1 MPYPVF
7 CALPLLFFGVSLMA
21 QPTKPVQTSG
31 NSKASTDTSAKTEK
45 PTSSQPL
52 FSSKY
57 DFVPGE
63 KIVVLEDFS
72 GVAPGD
78 FPFGWTTNASAEV
91 VTLSNHE
98 GKWLK
103 IATQGSF
110 YPEIIKSLPNNMTLE
125 FYLQAGSKSNPVPF
139 VLNFGSL
146 KSREE
151 FKFYDAQNPALK
163 GQPVFQV
170 KLWPGNA
177 NKQASSEVL
186 AGRKGN
192 YEIQNKSNFKTWD
205 NNSNTTAHVAIWRQ
219 ANRLRMYVNGEKIW
233 DIQNAFDTATKY
245 NIIFAMPRSREG
257 DDYYLLGNIR
267 LAVGMSDTRTKL
279 LKEGRL
285 VTHGILFN
293 SGSDQIKPE
302 SYGILKE
309 IADVLEQSPAT
320 RIKIIGHTDTDGDDK
335 TNLLL
340 SQQRATAVK
349 AALINNLGIQP
360 ERLETDGKGETKPIA
375 DNKTKEG
382 KAQNRRVEF
391 IKL

>member
-7 CALPLLFFGVSLMA
+7 CAFLLLFFSVSLIA
-21 QPTKPVQTSG
+21 QPTKPAQTAG

-45 PTSSQPL
+45 STSSQPL

-63 KIVVLEDFS
+63 KIVVLEDFN
-72 GVAPGD
+72 GVEPGD
-78 FPFGWTTNASAEV
+78 FPLGWHTNASAEV
-91 VTLSNHE
+91 VKLNNE
-98 GKWLK
+98 DGKWLK
-103 IATQGSF
+103 MATQGSF
-110 YPEIIKSLPNNMTLE
+110 YPEMIKSLPQDMTLE
-125 FYLQAGSKSNPVPF
+125 FYLKAASKSNPVPF
-139 VLNFGSL
+139 VLNFGPL
-146 KSREE
+146 KNREE
-151 FKFYDAQNPALK
+151 FKLYDAQNPALR
-163 GQPVFQV
+163 GQPVFQI
-170 KLWPGNA
+170 KLWPGNV
-177 NKQASSEVL
+177 NKSASSEVL

-192 YEIQNKSNFKTWD
+192 YAIQNKNTFKTWD
-205 NNSNTTAHVAIWRQ
+205 NSNNTTAHVAIWRQ
-219 ANRLRMYVNGEKIW
+219 ANRVRVYVNGEKVW
-233 DIQNAFDTATKY
+233 DLQNAFDTASKY
-245 NIIFAMPRSREG
+245 NIIFAMPRSRNG

-267 LAVGMSDTRTKL
+267 LAVGVQDTRTKL
-279 LKEGRL
+279 LKEGRF

-293 SGSDQIKPE
+293 SGSDEIKPE

-309 IADVLEQSPAT
+309 IADVLEQSPSN
-320 RIKIIGHTDTDGDDK
+320 RIKIIGHTDNEGDEK

-349 AALINNLGIQP
+349 AALVNNLGIKP

-391 IKL
+391 IRL